1 MKGFYMTTRTKLPAE
16 ERAERFRKALPQI
29 IQARKRKEKT
39 MRFFN
44 ISQQEETDLEHMN
57 VRALADAPE
66 GSHAY
71 FDTDGVYIML
81 NDVLIETKD
90 FVVTKTTPAEED
102 YSWINEYFECDE
114 LKP

>member
-1 MKGFYMTTRTKLPAE
+1 
-16 ERAERFRKALPQI
+16 
-29 IQARKRKEKT
+29 

-44 ISQQEETDLEHMN
+44 VSQQEETNLEHMN

-71 FDTDGVYIML
+71 FDTDGVYITL
-81 NDVLIETKD
+81 NDALIETKD
-90 FVVTKTTPAEED
+90 FIVTKTTPTEQD

-114 LKP
+114 LKL